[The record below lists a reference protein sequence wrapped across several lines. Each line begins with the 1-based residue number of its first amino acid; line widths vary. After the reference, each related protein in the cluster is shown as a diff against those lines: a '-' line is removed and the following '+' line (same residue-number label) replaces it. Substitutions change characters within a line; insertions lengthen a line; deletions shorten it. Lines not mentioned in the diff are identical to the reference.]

1 MATMSSC
8 PEGSV
13 AEAGLLQEVKMAETV
28 ARGFTILVPL
38 SDTRS
43 AGELIRIAGGLVPS
57 QGGSRR
63 GRVVAL
69 GVVEV
74 PEEVDFSH
82 GARPAQAHRQRLGRV
97 FKMAGS
103 SPDLEIATV
112 VRVSRQ
118 AWHGIT
124 DAARE
129 EEADLLLLAWKGET
143 STPNTIFGTTID
155 EIAKDPPCDVAL
167 VRLQPMGSCR
177 RILLPVRGGPH
188 AALALR
194 LAVSLAER
202 YDATVTALRVL
213 PPGLTMEQVEVE
225 KDHFRQFLASCPSRR
240 VEVSFKVSDSVVQA
254 ILQESCGHQLVMMG
268 ASAAPVTSEPYL
280 FGSIAERVVRE
291 VDRQVIVVKTKERAE
306 GLRPDF
312 GGLFQEERSRE
323 PMSISTIVDK
333 WFAENTFDSEE
344 WSDLELLVRLKRS
357 AGVTISLGLP
367 ALNEEATIG
376 SIISCVKGELMD
388 RYPILDEVVL
398 IDSGSTDR
406 TVEIARGHGVPV
418 YLHQEILPR
427 LGTIPGKGEAL
438 WKSLHVLKGDIIAW
452 IDTDIRNIH
461 PRFVYGLLGPLLQH
475 PRVMYV
481 KGFYRRPIRV
491 GHKTM
496 GTGGGRV
503 TELTA
508 RPMLN
513 LFYPELSGVVQPLA
527 GEYAGRREA
536 LERVPFF
543 TGYGVETGLLID
555 FLQMFGLQSIGQVDL
570 KRRVHRNQSLVS
582 LSKMAFTLIQVV
594 LQRVEDQQRLRMM
607 VDLNR
612 SMKLIQHT
620 RDQFHLEVKELR
632 DAERPPIITIPEYR
646 ERRGLG

>member
-1 MATMSSC
+1 MARTAS
-8 PEGSV
+8 E
-13 AEAGLLQEVKMAETV
+13 E
-28 ARGFTILVPL
+28 FTILVPL

-43 AGELIRIAGGLVPS
+43 AGDLIRIAGMLMPVQAGE
-57 QGGSRR
+57 RC

-82 GARPAQAHRQRLGRV
+82 GARPAQAHRQRLGRI
-97 FKMAGS
+97 FKMTS
-103 SPDLEIATV
+103 QSPDLEIATL

-118 AWHGIT
+118 VWHGIS
-124 DAARE
+124 DAAKE
-129 EEADLLLLAWKGET
+129 VSANLLLLAWKGSTT
-143 STPNTIFGTTID
+143 SPNAIFGTTID
-155 EIAKDPPCDVAL
+155 EIAKDPPCDIAMVKL
-167 VRLQPMGSCR
+167 HSLGNCR

-194 LAVSLAER
+194 LAVGLADR
-202 YDATVTALRVL
+202 YDARVTALRVI
-213 PPGLTMEQVEVE
+213 PPGLTLEDVERE
-225 KDHFRQFLASCPSRR
+225 KEHFNHFLAAIPSNR
-240 VEVSFKVSDSVVQA
+240 VERAFKVSESVVQA
-254 ILQESCGHQLVMMG
+254 ILSEASSHQAVVMG
-268 ASAAPVTSEPYL
+268 ASAAPSSAEPHL

-291 VDRQVIVVKTKERAE
+291 VDRQVIVVKTKEPAE

-312 GGLFQEERSRE
+312 GRLFQEGQARATM
-323 PMSISTIVDK
+323 PISTLVDK

-344 WSDLELLVRLKRS
+344 WSDLDLLVRLKKAS
-357 AGVTISLGLP
+357 GVTISLGLP
-367 ALNEEATIG
+367 ALNEEPTVGPIIA
-376 SIISCVKGELMD
+376 SIKSELMEKH
-388 RYPILDEVVL
+388 PLLDEIVL

-406 TVEIARGHGVPV
+406 TVEIARSYGIPV
-418 YLHQEILPR
+418 YLHQEILPQY
-427 LGTIPGKGEAL
+427 GSIAGKGEAL
-438 WKSLHVLKGDIIAW
+438 WKSLYVLKGDIVAW

-475 PRVMYV
+475 PRVKYV

-513 LFYPELSGVVQPLA
+513 LFYPELSGIVQPLA

-536 LERVPFF
+536 LESVPFF
-543 TGYGVETGLLID
+543 TGYGVETGLLVD
-555 FLQMFGLQSIGQVDL
+555 FLEAFGLHSIGQVDL

-594 LQRVEDQQRLRMM
+594 LNRVEDQQRLKLMT
-607 VDLNR
+607 DLNC

-632 DAERPPIITIPEYR
+632 DRERPPMITVPEYR
-646 ERRGLG
+646 QKRGLA

>member
-1 MATMSSC
+1 MVGT
-8 PEGSV
+8 
-13 AEAGLLQEVKMAETV
+13 AE
-28 ARGFTILVPL
+28 RDFTILVPL

-43 AGELIRIAGGLVPS
+43 AGDLIKIAGTLMPV
-57 QGGSRR
+57 QADERR

-82 GARPAQAHRQRLGRV
+82 GARPAQAHRQRLGRI
-97 FKMAGS
+97 FKMAGK
-103 SPDLEIATV
+103 SPDLEIATL

-118 AWHGIT
+118 VWQGIA
-124 DAARE
+124 DAAKE
-129 EEADLLLLAWKGET
+129 EKSNLLLMAWKGST
-143 STPNTIFGTTID
+143 TTPNSIFGTTID
-155 EIAKDPPCDVAL
+155 EIAKDPPCDIAL
-167 VRLQPMGSCR
+167 VKLHALGNPK

-188 AALALR
+188 AILALR
-194 LAVSLAER
+194 LAVGLAER
-202 YDATVTALRVL
+202 YDATVTALRVI
-213 PPGLTMEQVEVE
+213 PPGLTVEDVEREKEHFNRFLAAVPSNRVE
-225 KDHFRQFLASCPSRR
+225 KA
-240 VEVSFKVSDSVVQA
+240 FKVSESVVQA
-254 ILQESCGHQLVMMG
+254 ILSETCNHQVVVMG
-268 ASAAPVTSEPYL
+268 ASAAPSPAEPYL

-291 VDRQVIVVKTKERAE
+291 ADRQVIVVKTKEPVE

-312 GGLFQEERSRE
+312 GKLFQEEQARAAM
-323 PMSISTIVDK
+323 PISTLVDK

-367 ALNEEATIG
+367 ALNEEPTVGTIVA
-376 SIISCVKGELMD
+376 SLKAELME
-388 RYPILDEVVL
+388 RHPLLDEIVL

-406 TVEIARGHGVPV
+406 TVEIARSHGISV
-418 YLHQEILPR
+418 YQHQEILPR
-427 LGTIPGKGEAL
+427 YGSIPGKGEAL
-438 WKSLHVLKGDIIAW
+438 WKSLYVLKGDIIAW

-475 PRVMYV
+475 PRVKYV

-513 LFYPELSGVVQPLA
+513 LFYPELSGIVQPLA

-536 LERVPFF
+536 LERIPFF

-555 FLQMFGLQSIGQVDL
+555 FLESFGLHAIGQVDL
-570 KRRVHRNQSLVS
+570 KRRVHRNQTLVS

-594 LQRVEDQQRLRMM
+594 LKRVEDQQRLRLMT
-607 VDLNR
+607 DLNC

-632 DAERPPIITIPEYR
+632 DAERPPMITVPEYR
-646 ERRGLG
+646 HQRGLA

>member
-1 MATMSSC
+1 M
-8 PEGSV
+8 
-13 AEAGLLQEVKMAETV
+13 
-28 ARGFTILVPL
+28 VPL
-38 SDTRS
+38 SDTKS
-43 AGELIRIAGGLVPS
+43 AGDLIKIAGTLMPV
-57 QGGSRR
+57 QEGGRR

-74 PEEVDFSH
+74 PEEMDFSH

-97 FKMAGS
+97 FKMAGK
-103 SPDLEIATV
+103 SPDLEIATL

-118 AWHGIT
+118 VWHGIA

-129 EEADLLLLAWKGET
+129 ENADLLLLTWKGST
-143 STPNTIFGTTID
+143 TTPNAIFGTTID

-167 VRLQPMGSCR
+167 VKLHSPGSYR

-194 LAVSLAER
+194 LAVGLAER
-202 YDATVTALRVL
+202 HDATVTALRVL
-213 PPGLTMEQVEVE
+213 PPGLTLEEVE
-225 KDHFRQFLASCPSRR
+225 REKEHFQRFLASTPSHR
-240 VEVSFKVSDSVVQA
+240 VEASFKVSGSVAQA
-254 ILQESCGHQLVMMG
+254 ILDEVCNHQVVVMG
-268 ASAAPVTSEPYL
+268 ASAAPSPAEPYL

-291 VDRQVIVVKTKERAE
+291 ADRQVIVVKTKERAE

-312 GGLFQEERSRE
+312 GGLFQEERSRA
-323 PMSISTIVDK
+323 PMPISTLVDK

-344 WSDLELLVRLKRS
+344 WSDLDLLARLKRS

-367 ALNEEATIG
+367 TLNEEPTLG
-376 SIISCVKGELMD
+376 SIIGAIKGELME
-388 RYPILDEVVL
+388 RHPILDEMVV

-406 TVEIARGHGVPV
+406 TVEIAQGHGIPV
-418 YLHQEILPR
+418 YQHREILPR
-427 LGTIPGKGEAL
+427 LGSIPGKGEAL
-438 WKSLHVLKGDIIAW
+438 WKSLYVLKGDIIAW

-475 PRVMYV
+475 PRVKYV

-513 LFYPELSGVVQPLA
+513 LFYPELSGIVQPLA

-536 LERVPFF
+536 LEKLPFF

-555 FLQMFGLQSIGQVDL
+555 FLESYGLHAIGQVDL
-570 KRRVHRNQSLVS
+570 KRRVHRNQTLVS

-594 LQRVEDQQRLRMM
+594 LKRMEDQQRLRLMS
-607 VDLNR
+607 DLNS
-612 SMKLIQHT
+612 SMKFIQHT

-632 DAERPPIITIPEYR
+632 DAERPPMITVPEYLH
-646 ERRGLG
+646 RRGLA

>member
-1 MATMSSC
+1 M
-8 PEGSV
+8 
-13 AEAGLLQEVKMAETV
+13 
-28 ARGFTILVPL
+28 VPL
-38 SDTRS
+38 SDTKS
-43 AGELIRIAGGLVPS
+43 AGDLIKIAGTLMPV
-57 QGGSRR
+57 QEGGRR

-74 PEEVDFSH
+74 PEEMDFSH

-97 FKMAGS
+97 FKMAGK
-103 SPDLEIATV
+103 SPDLEIATL

-118 AWHGIT
+118 VWHGIA

-129 EEADLLLLAWKGET
+129 ENADLLLLTWKGST
-143 STPNTIFGTTID
+143 TTPNAIFGTTID

-167 VRLQPMGSCR
+167 VKLHSPGSYR

-194 LAVSLAER
+194 LAVGLAER
-202 YDATVTALRVL
+202 HDATVTALRVL
-213 PPGLTMEQVEVE
+213 PPGLTLGEVE
-225 KDHFRQFLASCPSRR
+225 REKEHFQRFLASTPSHR
-240 VEVSFKVSDSVVQA
+240 VEASFKVSGSVAQA
-254 ILQESCGHQLVMMG
+254 ILDEVCNHQVVVMG
-268 ASAAPVTSEPYL
+268 ASAAPSPAEPYL

-291 VDRQVIVVKTKERAE
+291 ADRQVIVVKTKERAE

-312 GGLFQEERSRE
+312 GGLFQEERSRA
-323 PMSISTIVDK
+323 PMPISTLVDK

-344 WSDLELLVRLKRS
+344 WSDLDLLARLKRS

-367 ALNEEATIG
+367 TLNEEPTLG
-376 SIISCVKGELMD
+376 SIIGAIKGELME
-388 RYPILDEVVL
+388 RHPILDEMVV

-406 TVEIARGHGVPV
+406 TVEIAQGHGIPV
-418 YLHQEILPR
+418 YQHREILPR
-427 LGTIPGKGEAL
+427 LGSIPGKGEAL
-438 WKSLHVLKGDIIAW
+438 WKSLYVLKGDIIAW

-475 PRVMYV
+475 PRVKYV

-513 LFYPELSGVVQPLA
+513 LFYPELSGIVQPLA

-536 LERVPFF
+536 LEKLPFF

-555 FLQMFGLQSIGQVDL
+555 FLESYGLHAIGQVDL
-570 KRRVHRNQSLVS
+570 KRRVHRNQTLVS

-594 LQRVEDQQRLRMM
+594 LKRMEDQQRLRLMS
-607 VDLNR
+607 DLNS
-612 SMKLIQHT
+612 SMKFIQHT

-632 DAERPPIITIPEYR
+632 DAERPPIITVPEYLH
-646 ERRGLG
+646 RRGLA

>member
-1 MATMSSC
+1 M
-8 PEGSV
+8 
-13 AEAGLLQEVKMAETV
+13 
-28 ARGFTILVPL
+28 VPL
-38 SDTRS
+38 SDTKS
-43 AGELIRIAGGLVPS
+43 AGDLIKIAGTLMPV
-57 QGGSRR
+57 QEGGRR

-74 PEEVDFSH
+74 PEEMDFSH

-97 FKMAGS
+97 FKMAGK
-103 SPDLEIATV
+103 SPDLEIATL

-118 AWHGIT
+118 VWHGIA

-129 EEADLLLLAWKGET
+129 ENADLLLLTWKGST
-143 STPNTIFGTTID
+143 TTPNAIFGTTID

-167 VRLQPMGSCR
+167 VKLHSPGSYR

-194 LAVSLAER
+194 LAVGLAER
-202 YDATVTALRVL
+202 HDATVTALRVL
-213 PPGLTMEQVEVE
+213 PPGLALEEVE
-225 KDHFRQFLASCPSRR
+225 REKEHFQRFLASTPSHR
-240 VEVSFKVSDSVVQA
+240 VEASFKVSGSVAQA
-254 ILQESCGHQLVMMG
+254 ILDEVCNHQVVVMG
-268 ASAAPVTSEPYL
+268 ASAAPSPAEPYL

-291 VDRQVIVVKTKERAE
+291 ADRQVIVVKTKERAE

-312 GGLFQEERSRE
+312 GGLFQEERSRA
-323 PMSISTIVDK
+323 PLPISTLVDK

-344 WSDLELLVRLKRS
+344 WSDLDLLARLKRS

-367 ALNEEATIG
+367 TLNEEPTLG
-376 SIISCVKGELMD
+376 SIIGAIKGELME
-388 RYPILDEVVL
+388 RHPILDEMVV

-406 TVEIARGHGVPV
+406 TVEIAQGHGIPV
-418 YLHQEILPR
+418 YQHREILPR
-427 LGTIPGKGEAL
+427 LGSIPGKGEAL
-438 WKSLHVLKGDIIAW
+438 WKSLYVLKGDIIAW

-475 PRVMYV
+475 PRVKYV

-513 LFYPELSGVVQPLA
+513 LFYPELSGIVQPLA

-536 LERVPFF
+536 LEKLPFF

-555 FLQMFGLQSIGQVDL
+555 FLESYGLHAIGQVDL
-570 KRRVHRNQSLVS
+570 KRRVHRNQTLVS

-594 LQRVEDQQRLRMM
+594 LKRMEDQQRLRLMS
-607 VDLNR
+607 DLNS
-612 SMKLIQHT
+612 SMKFIQHT

-632 DAERPPIITIPEYR
+632 DAERPPMITVPEYLH
-646 ERRGLG
+646 RRGLA

>member
-1 MATMSSC
+1 MA
-8 PEGSV
+8 V
-13 AEAGLLQEVKMAETV
+13 AAE
-28 ARGFTILVPL
+28 REFTILVPL
-38 SDTRS
+38 YDSRS
-43 AGELIRIAGGLVPS
+43 AGDLIKIAGTLIPVRAGERS
-57 QGGSRR
+57 

-74 PEEVDFSH
+74 PEDVDFSH
-82 GARPAQAHRQRLGRV
+82 GARPAQAHRQRLGRL
-97 FKMAGS
+97 FKMAGKS
-103 SPDLEIATV
+103 LDLEIATL

-118 AWHGIT
+118 VWQGIR

-129 EEADLLLLAWKGET
+129 ESANLLLLAWKGST
-143 STPNTIFGTTID
+143 TTPNAIFGTTID
-155 EIAKDPPCDVAL
+155 EIVKDPPCDIAMVK
-167 VRLQPMGSCR
+167 PHSMGNCK

-194 LAVSLAER
+194 LAVVLAER
-202 YDATVTALRVL
+202 YDATVTALRIM
-213 PPGLTMEQVEVE
+213 PPGLTLKDVERE
-225 KDHFRQFLASCPSRR
+225 KEHFDRFLGTVPSGR
-240 VEVSFKVSDSVVQA
+240 VESSFKVSESVVQA
-254 ILQESCGHQLVMMG
+254 ILSEVCSHQLVVMG
-268 ASAAPVTSEPYL
+268 ASAAPVSSEPYL

-291 VDRQVIVVKTKERAE
+291 ADRQVIVVKTKEPVG

-312 GGLFQEERSRE
+312 GQLFQEE
-323 PMSISTIVDK
+323 PPQPTIPISTVVDK

-344 WSDLELLVRLKRS
+344 WSDLDLLVRLKRS

-367 ALNEEATIG
+367 ALNEEPTVG
-376 SIISCVKGELMD
+376 PIIASLKSELME
-388 RYPILDEVVL
+388 RHPLLDEIVL

-406 TVEIARGHGVPV
+406 TVEIARSHGIPV
-418 YLHQEILPR
+418 HLHQEILPQY
-427 LGTIPGKGEAL
+427 GSIAGKGEAL
-438 WKSLHVLKGDIIAW
+438 WKSLYVLKGDIVAW

-475 PRVMYV
+475 PRVKYV

-491 GHKTM
+491 GHKTL

-513 LFYPELSGVVQPLA
+513 LFYPELSGIVQPLA

-536 LERVPFF
+536 LEKIPFF

-555 FLQMFGLQSIGQVDL
+555 FLEAFGLHAIGQVDL
-570 KRRVHRNQSLVS
+570 KRRIHRNQTLVS

-594 LQRVEDQQRLRMM
+594 LKRVEDQQRLRLMAE
-607 VDLNR
+607 LNS

-632 DAERPPIITIPEYR
+632 DRERPPMITVPEYR
-646 ERRGLG
+646 QMRGLE

>member
-1 MATMSSC
+1 M
-8 PEGSV
+8 
-13 AEAGLLQEVKMAETV
+13 
-28 ARGFTILVPL
+28 VPL
-38 SDTRS
+38 SDTKS
-43 AGELIRIAGGLVPS
+43 AGDLIKIAGTLMPV
-57 QGGSRR
+57 QEGGRR

-74 PEEVDFSH
+74 PEEMDFSH

-97 FKMAGS
+97 FKMAGK
-103 SPDLEIATV
+103 SPDLEIATL

-118 AWHGIT
+118 VWHGIA

-129 EEADLLLLAWKGET
+129 ENADLLLLTWKGST
-143 STPNTIFGTTID
+143 TTPNAIFGTTID

-167 VRLQPMGSCR
+167 VKLHSPGSYR

-194 LAVSLAER
+194 LAVGLAER
-202 YDATVTALRVL
+202 HDATVTALRVL
-213 PPGLTMEQVEVE
+213 PPGLTLGEVE
-225 KDHFRQFLASCPSRR
+225 REKEHFQRFLASTPSCR
-240 VEVSFKVSDSVVQA
+240 VEASFKVSGSVAQA
-254 ILQESCGHQLVMMG
+254 ILDEVCNHQVVVMG
-268 ASAAPVTSEPYL
+268 ASAAPSPAEPYL

-291 VDRQVIVVKTKERAE
+291 ADRQVIVVKTKERAE

-312 GGLFQEERSRE
+312 GGLFQEERSRA
-323 PMSISTIVDK
+323 PMPISTLVDK

-344 WSDLELLVRLKRS
+344 WSDLDLLARLKRS

-367 ALNEEATIG
+367 TLNEEPTLG
-376 SIISCVKGELMD
+376 SIIGAIKGELME
-388 RYPILDEVVL
+388 RHPILDEMVV

-406 TVEIARGHGVPV
+406 TVEIAQGHGIPV
-418 YLHQEILPR
+418 YQHREILPR
-427 LGTIPGKGEAL
+427 LGSIPGKGEAL
-438 WKSLHVLKGDIIAW
+438 WKSLYVLKGDIIAW

-475 PRVMYV
+475 PRVKYV

-513 LFYPELSGVVQPLA
+513 LFYPELSGIVQPLA

-536 LERVPFF
+536 LEKLPFF

-555 FLQMFGLQSIGQVDL
+555 FLESYGLHAIGQVDL
-570 KRRVHRNQSLVS
+570 KRRVHRNQTLVS

-594 LQRVEDQQRLRMM
+594 LKRMEDQQRLRLMS
-607 VDLNR
+607 DLNS
-612 SMKLIQHT
+612 SMKFIQHT

-632 DAERPPIITIPEYR
+632 DAERPPMITVPEYLH
-646 ERRGLG
+646 RRGLA